1 MGKARRCASNRTANT
16 ICGNGA
22 DDEDPG
28 SDFEGDGGQ
37 AEVVGS
43 GRDHRDNRPDDA
55 ALAGALPGAR
65 IQRAVGPPQTESE
78 PEACGRGGTGAGL
91 AVVSGEIF
99 RLQRAA
105 LSRETGRRAGNGAA
119 LYLD

>member
-1 MGKARRCASNRTANT
+1 MGKTGRCASNRAANT
-16 ICGNGA
+16 IRGNGA

-28 SDFEGDGGQ
+28 SDLEGDGGP

-65 IQRAVGPPQTESE
+65 IQRAVGSPQTESE
-78 PEACGRGGTGAGL
+78 PKARGRGGAGTGF
-91 AVVSGEIF
+91 AVVSGAVF
-99 RLQRAA
+99 
-105 LSRETGRRAGNGAA
+105 
-119 LYLD
+119 